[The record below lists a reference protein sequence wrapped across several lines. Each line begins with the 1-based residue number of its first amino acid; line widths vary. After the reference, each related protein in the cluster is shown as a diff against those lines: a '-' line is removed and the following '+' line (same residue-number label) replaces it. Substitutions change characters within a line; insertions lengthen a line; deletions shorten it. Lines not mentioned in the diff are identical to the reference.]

1 MIIQLAPAT
10 LLKHGQLL
18 VIETRSKIYFTVEAK
33 VGNVNIEFSPEAN
46 VFDANISLGRRHSTK
61 LRVDGI
67 SETLALMDF
76 SRISRALAY
85 NPHAVSFDG
94 LDGNSFLI
102 EEIENHRFRIEPQFV
117 WSPGIDSLSTAIA
130 QTALHKVKSIR
141 MTPISNNYVF
151 KPWVV
156 SEWLEWLSSES
167 IPLWLPV
174 EETDPGDIFETV
186 VKHPKLKLVL
196 TEVHYKH
203 YPWVM
208 HLLKALPNLYIE
220 TSRFVVI
227 DGIRILVD
235 AIGSERILYGSRF
248 PYSPFSPMLYSIHLS
263 DLNPNQLNQ
272 ICHTNLEN
280 LLKDGK

>member
-1 MIIQLAPAT
+1 M
-10 LLKHGQLL
+10 
-18 VIETRSKIYFTVEAK
+18 ETIW
-33 VGNVNIEFSPEAN
+33 NNSPILR
-46 VFDANISLGRRHSTK
+46 DICDRDSGPRRD
-61 LRVDGI
+61 VDRCVMRI
-67 SETLALMDF
+67 NE
-76 SRISRALAY
+76 SRITCLPLGDGQKIRGQRA
-85 NPHAVSFDG
+85 ND
-94 LDGNSFLI
+94 I
-102 EEIENHRFRIEPQFV
+102 
-117 WSPGIDSLSTAIA
+117 
-130 QTALHKVKSIR
+130 
-141 MTPISNNYVF
+141 ISDEF
-151 KPWVV
+151 A
-156 SEWLEWLSSES
+156 S
-167 IPLWLPV
+167 IPR
-174 EETDPGDIFETV
+174 DIFETV

-280 LLKDGK
+280 LLKEGK